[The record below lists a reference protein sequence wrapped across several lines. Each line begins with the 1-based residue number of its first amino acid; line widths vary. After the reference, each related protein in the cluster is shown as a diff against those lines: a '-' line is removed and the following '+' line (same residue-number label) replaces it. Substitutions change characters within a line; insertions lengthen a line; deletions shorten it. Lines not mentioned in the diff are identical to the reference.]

1 MSDHEV
7 LMIATRGGLVQSRVL
22 VGGHG
27 YPLLW
32 LHGGTGLNGWEPQLR
47 ALAQHFTVYAPIH
60 PGVDGLPGLEHLHD
74 LWDLTLHYCDLLDA
88 LVLASPF
95 VIGHAYGGLLAAE
108 LAATAPER
116 VAKLVLISP
125 VGLWRDDAPISDDA
139 VAGAGRAIAA
149 ATGKFCR
156 PLADCGLSR
165 RIYRICAPA
174 LLAWGGGDPVVPPV
188 YADEFRRHLPG
199 ATVALFDQSGHTPH
213 LEEPERFAEVVTRFF
228 QD

>member
-7 LMIATRGGLVQSRVL
+7 LTMAMRGGLIPNRVL

-27 YPLLW
+27 YPLVW
-32 LHGGTGLNGWEPQLR
+32 LHGAAGLNGWEPQLQV
-47 ALAQHFTVYAPIH
+47 LAQHFTVYAPVQ
-60 PGVDGLPGLEHLHD
+60 PGMDGTEGLERLED

-88 LVLASPF
+88 LVLDSPF
-95 VIGHAYGGLLAAE
+95 VIGHGYGGMLAAE
-108 LAATAPER
+108 IAATAPER

-125 VGLWRDDAPISDDA
+125 LGLWRDDAPIREDHDSGPNA
-139 VAGAGRAIAA
+139 T

-156 PLADCGLSR
+156 PLSACGLVR
-165 RIYRICAPA
+165 RIYRITAPT
-174 LLAWGGGDPVVPPV
+174 LLAWGSGDAVVPPI

-199 ATVALFDQSGHTPH
+199 ATVAVFGQSGHTPH
-213 LEEPERFAEVVTRFF
+213 LEEPERFAEVVSRFL